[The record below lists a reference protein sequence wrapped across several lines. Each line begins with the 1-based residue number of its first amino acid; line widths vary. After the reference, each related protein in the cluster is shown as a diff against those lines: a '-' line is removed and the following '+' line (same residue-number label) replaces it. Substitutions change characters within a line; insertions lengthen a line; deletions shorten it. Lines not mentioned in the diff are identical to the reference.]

1 MVEHL
6 KNRSEDKADDQRG
19 RDKRVKQEPRSSD
32 DERQDDGLDFSDDA
46 ARKPKIT
53 IASFGLENRCHYEKK
68 GDYEDVSEP

>member
-53 IASFGLENRCHYEKK
+53 IASFGLENRRHYEKK